1 MRIYNFHIYQIQ
13 LRTFS
18 MRLPRSSTSV
28 AIVGLVFAQAF
39 SLGASQVFAQAK
51 STAQAPALQQV
62 GGAGNAPVVVTEEML
77 NERGVPAEGVPPGAE
92 PAAPGAANAAA
103 AANKPAAG
111 AVETIKRPKE
121 PKAPPDKKEFD
132 VKPDEAGL
140 VHFQFREQAWPD
152 ILQWVADVSKLAL
165 DWQEL
170 PADTLS
176 IHAPDKTS
184 LEETRDMINRH
195 LLARGFTI
203 LEFPGVLQVV
213 KTQGINVA
221 LVPRVAPEDLAKLPS
236 NRYVRTTFTLKTLI
250 AKEIVDELKPLIS
263 SNGSLQALSNTNRLE
278 AIDTASNLAQ
288 IHSVISEEQ
297 SESVLMNLAREFPLE
312 HVRATE
318 VREQLA
324 VFLKLEGAKR
334 GGGAAMEM
342 SPEMEMQQQQM
353 MMMQQQQLAAQQA
366 AMAGQPGMPENKRRE
381 IYLVANPRRNS
392 LIVNAPP
399 DKMAIIASFITRV
412 DVSNP
417 NEQYQALTTRMKVYR
432 LSSLEPKQFVAS
444 LLALNVLE
452 PTTRLEVDDKN
463 KSMIAY
469 ASLADHLTIQ
479 ETIKKLDGSAR
490 QVEVLQ
496 LRRLR
501 AEEVAGTIRLLM
513 GIDGEKKEDNSRRR
527 FFYFDPFQMNNKE
540 SKSSDQLRI
549 GANAVNNQI
558 ILWANEFET
567 AEIKKLL
574 IKLGELPPEGGS
586 DQRVRVIEASRSE
599 ETREYLERL
608 KRYWESNGIELE
620 IPEAAEFED
629 KPSSGSPK
637 KDPPAQVLQGGEIGA
652 IDGTQDG
659 PLPQG
664 RLVATQQDGAQDVL
678 SKATGG
684 EAASNSVVGEAG
696 NGVRPSN
703 AANSNAANSGVANS
717 GDANS
722 GAEPK
727 KKIVIKLDPQGNLV
741 LESPDTKALDRVEE
755 WMIANAPPEQEY
767 QVFKIEHT
775 RPFWIKLN
783 LEDYFKEEGK
793 DKKNSND
800 TVFRYLFDLDPPKQ
814 EYEGPQLG
822 KKRKLKFM
830 SDSDS
835 GTLLVSGA
843 SPAQLDTIRRLIELW
858 DRPTEEDKQS
868 LRYSKTVKVEF
879 SKAQSI
885 VDAIKDAFRDL
896 LSSNDKALEKD
907 TSDGAGGAGGK
918 EPKQRSRDSISDG
931 GMNFE
936 FTGRLSLGV
945 DSLTNT
951 IIVSAKGEDL
961 LKLICDLIEEL
972 DQKAKRS
979 EQVEVV
985 KVNGASTAALEKAL
999 KNLLRTNKGL
1009 NGRNPQNVRLTPGA
1023 NGQILQSGGF
1033 DNGQYSGG
1041 AVESEGGD
1049 QGGGED

>member
-1 MRIYNFHIYQIQ
+1 MLIVKSK
-13 LRTFS
+13 LRSVRGWQFTLLCCA
-18 MRLPRSSTSV
+18 MTCGSSFATWSS
-28 AIVGLVFAQAF
+28 AFAQALVLEQQ
-39 SLGASQVFAQAK
+39 SGGQAVV
-51 STAQAPALQQV
+51 QGP
-62 GGAGNAPVVVTEEML
+62 GGAVVVSGDGMPVVVS
-77 NERGVPAEGVPPGAE
+77 PEGGMPPGVD
-92 PAAPGAANAAA
+92 PNAAA
-103 AANKPAAG
+103 GANPSGANGAAAG
-111 AVETIKRPKE
+111 AKGAGVETIKRPKE
-121 PKAPPDKKEFD
+121 PKGPPDKKEFD
-132 VKPDEAGL
+132 VKPDDEGM

-152 ILQWVADVSKLAL
+152 ILQWLADVSKLSL

-176 IHAPDKTS
+176 IHAPKPMT
-184 LEETRDMINRH
+184 LEATRDMINRH

-203 LEFPGVLQVV
+203 LEFPGVLQVL
-213 KTQGINVA
+213 KTQGINIA
-221 LVPRVAPEDLAKLPS
+221 LVPRVSPKELSSLPA
-236 NRYVRTTFTLKTLI
+236 NRFVRTTFTLKTLI
-250 AKEIVDELKPLIS
+250 AKDVVDELKPLIS
-263 SNGSLQALSNTNRLE
+263 TNGSLQALSQTNRLE
-278 AIDTASNLAQ
+278 AIDTAGNLAQ
-288 IHSVISEEQ
+288 IYLVISDEQ
-297 SESVLMNLAREFPLE
+297 SEAVMMDLAREFPLE
-312 HVRATE
+312 YVRATE

-324 VFLKLEGAKR
+324 VFLKLEGAKS
-334 GGGAAMEM
+334 GGPAMEM

-353 MMMQQQQLAAQQA
+353 MMIQQQQMAAQQA
-366 AMAGQPGMPENKRRE
+366 AMASQPGMPEVKKRRE

-399 DKMAIIASFITRV
+399 DKMAIIASFIARV
-412 DVSNP
+412 DVENP

-432 LSSLEPKQFVAS
+432 LSSLEPKQFVNS

-479 ETIKKLDGSAR
+479 ETLKKLDGSAR

-513 GIDGEKKEDNSRRR
+513 GVDSEKKEDSNPRR
-527 FFYFDPFQMNNKE
+527 FFYFDPFQMN
-540 SKSSDQLRI
+540 SKKSQSTDQLRI

-599 ETREYLERL
+599 ETREYLEGL
-608 KRYWESNGIELE
+608 KRYWEANGIELV
-620 IPEAAEFED
+620 IPDASEFETD
-629 KPSSGSPK
+629 TSEEKKSPVPK
-637 KDPPAQVLQGGEIGA
+637 KAVPEEPVVPVKGAEGATLGDSNQAVL
-652 IDGTQDG
+652 
-659 PLPQG
+659 QG
-664 RLVATQQDGAQDVL
+664 RLVSSEQQVPDEALGAREEVKGQ
-678 SKATGG
+678 GG
-684 EAASNSVVGEAG
+684 AKRKII
-696 NGVRPSN
+696 VR
-703 AANSNAANSGVANS
+703 
-717 GDANS
+717 
-722 GAEPK
+722 
-727 KKIVIKLDPQGNLV
+727 LDPQGNLV
-741 LESPDTKALDRVEE
+741 LQSEDTRALDQVEE
-755 WMIANAPPEQEY
+755 WMITNAPPEQEY
-767 QVFKIEHT
+767 KVFKIKYT

-793 DKKNSND
+793 EKNSND
-800 TVFRYLFDLDPPKQ
+800 TMFRFLFDLEPPKQ
-814 EYEGPQLG
+814 EYDGPQLG

-843 SPAQLDTIRRLIELW
+843 SPVQLETIRRLIELW
-858 DRPTEEDKQS
+858 DQPVEEDKQG
-868 LRYSKTVKVEF
+868 LRYSRTVKVEY
-879 SKAQSI
+879 SKAQTI

-896 LSSNDKALEKD
+896 LSSNDKALEQ
-907 TSDGAGGAGGK
+907 GGERGGAGGGGSGASR

-945 DSLTNT
+945 DSVTNT

-961 LKLICDLIEEL
+961 LTLICELIEEL

-985 KVNGASTAALEKAL
+985 KVNGASTVALEKAL
-999 KNLLRTNKGL
+999 KGLLRQNQGMNP
-1009 NGRNPQNVRLTPGA
+1009 NGKNPQNIRLSPGA
-1023 NGQILQSGGF
+1023 GGQVIPQGF
-1033 DNGQYSGG
+1033 DPSTGQMQGG
-1041 AVESEGGD
+1041 SRGGEFEGN
-1049 QGGGED
+1049 GGGEEDN

>member
-1 MRIYNFHIYQIQ
+1 MRGP
-13 LRTFS
+13 RTS
-18 MRLPRSSTSV
+18 ASA
-28 AIVGLVFAQAF
+28 AIFGLVFLQAI
-39 SLGASQVFAQAK
+39 SLGAMQVFAQAT
-51 STAQAPALQQV
+51 STAQAPAFQEV
-62 GGAGNAPVVVTEEML
+62 AGAGNAPVVVTEETL
-77 NERGVPAEGVPPGAE
+77 TERGIPAEGVPPGAD
-92 PAAPGAANAAA
+92 PAVQAAANAAA
-103 AANKPAAG
+103 AASKPAAG

-121 PKAPPDKKEFD
+121 PKAPPNKKEFEI
-132 VKPDEAGL
+132 KPDEAGL
-140 VHFQFREQAWPD
+140 VHFQFRDQAWPD

-176 IHAPDKTS
+176 IHAPGKTS
-184 LEETRDMINRH
+184 LDETRDMINRH

-221 LVPRVAPEDLAKLPS
+221 LVPRVAPEELAKLPS

-250 AKEIVDELKPLIS
+250 AKEVVDELKPLIS
-263 SNGSLQALSNTNRLE
+263 SNGTLQALSNTNRLE

-288 IHSVISEEQ
+288 IHAVISEEQ
-297 SESVLMNLAREFPLE
+297 SEAVLMDLAREFPLE

-324 VFLKLEGAKR
+324 VFLKLEGAK
-334 GGGAAMEM
+334 GAGSAMEM

-366 AMAGQPGMPENKRRE
+366 AMAGQPGMPEKKRRE

-399 DKMAIIASFITRV
+399 DKMAIIASFISRV

-574 IKLGELPPEGGS
+574 VKLGELPPEGGS
-586 DQRVRVIEASRSE
+586 DQRVRVIEASRSQ

-620 IPEAAEFED
+620 IPDAGEFED
-629 KPSSGSPK
+629 KPPSGSPK
-637 KDPPAQVLQGGEIGA
+637 KDPPAPVLQGGEIGA
-652 IDGTQDG
+652 IDGTQEA
-659 PLPQG
+659 LFPQV
-664 RLVATQQDGAQDVL
+664 RLVATQQDGTQEPLGNTSGAG
-678 SKATGG
+678 TGIAG
-684 EAASNSVVGEAG
+684 TGVDGTGVDGTGTAVSGTSNSGT
-696 NGVRPSN
+696 
-703 AANSNAANSGVANS
+703 ANSGV
-717 GDANS
+717 
-722 GAEPK
+722 EPK

-755 WMIANAPPEQEY
+755 WMISNAPPEQEY

-783 LEDYFKEEGK
+783 LEDYFKEDGK

-868 LRYSKTVKVEF
+868 LRYSKTIKVEY

-907 TSDGAGGAGGK
+907 TSESAGGAGGK

-961 LKLICDLIEEL
+961 LELISELIEEL

-985 KVNGASTAALEKAL
+985 KVNGASTVALEKAL
-999 KNLLRTNKGL
+999 KNLLRTNKGA
-1009 NGRNPQNVRLTPGA
+1009 NGRNPQNMRLTPGA
-1023 NGQILQSGGF
+1023 NGQVIQSGGF
-1033 DNGQYSGG
+1033 DNGQSPGG